1 MKLIAHG
8 IDLVDCDRIEK
19 LLERHSRHFT
29 ARVFTRRELEQA
41 PSGKRRVERLSGRFA
56 AKEAIMKLIGTGWR
70 DGVAWTDME
79 VVNDVLGRPCVH
91 LRGRVAQI
99 AASLGIQEISIS
111 ITHTANLAIAS
122 AVALAET
129 DENETL

>member
-19 LLERHSRHFT
+19 LLMRHEHHFT
-29 ARVFTRRELEQA
+29 KRVFTPRELEQA
-41 PSGKRRVERLSGRFA
+41 PSGKRRIERLSGRFA

-79 VVNDVLGRPCVH
+79 VVNNPLGRPCVH
-91 LRGRVAQI
+91 LSGRVAAI
-99 AASLGIQEISIS
+99 ASAMGIEEISIS

-129 DENETL
+129 HENDSL